1 MSADGKPI
9 QVDASTIQAA
19 QNAQGR
25 ISKKAFVLLAICYKD
40 IVNKAMGFI
49 EISIKK
55 CIFFFYMK
63 YFLYETNTST

>member
-25 ISKKAFVLLAICYKD
+25 ISKKALVLLATYYKD
-40 IVNKAMGFI
+40 IVNKAVGFI
-49 EISIKK
+49 KVPIIK
-55 CIFFFYMK
+55 CIFLFHIK
-63 YFLYETNTST
+63 YFYIKQIL